1 MNFTI
6 FFSKSID
13 VLKSWIL
20 IHFYTIYENQE
31 FLNADEIK
39 HLQKKAAIMN
49 LKNEIIVNK
58 NFLHKDENGLHKN
71 GISDKNGECNSMFE

>member
-1 MNFTI
+1 
-6 FFSKSID
+6 
-13 VLKSWIL
+13 
-20 IHFYTIYENQE
+20 
-31 FLNADEIK
+31 
-39 HLQKKAAIMN
+39 MN